1 MIDLQTYI
9 YLSIMYLLF
18 MHLALSSTREFQHFI
33 NIGLFVLGGII
44 GYSVDSYITGF
55 VFAAVMHFIFW
66 SKGSD

>member
-1 MIDLQTYI
+1 
-9 YLSIMYLLF
+9 
-18 MHLALSSTREFQHFI
+18 MHLALSATREFQHFI